1 MITKTTE
8 PLLNDKG
15 KVIGTQVEYRLFGIL
30 IMKKVLYKPEKYGI
44 EFYDDYFTLI

>member
-15 KVIGTQVEYRLFGIL
+15 KVIGTQVEYRLFGIVL
-30 IMKKVLYKPEKYGI
+30 MKKVRYIVEKYVI
-44 EFYDDYFTLI
+44 EY